1 MSAGAA
7 GRALAARRLGLLVA
21 AALGLALVPL
31 AAATAPELRLR
42 PCTLRP
48 SVEARCGT
56 FTVPENRGVKGGR
69 TIALRVAVI
78 PARDGGTRRDPIV
91 VLAGGPG
98 GSAVESAFGMLQL
111 FSSVNGARD
120 ILLVDQRG
128 TGRSNALECPVPKK
142 PLPATAAAIRAY
154 VEACLGRF
162 RADPARYTTVPAM
175 EDLAEVIRALGYEKV
190 NVYGGSYGATAAQY
204 LLAQHPELV
213 RTAIFD
219 GGTLLDI
226 PIFERWGPNGER
238 ALRSVLARCAAT
250 PRCVRAYPRVR
261 REAFE
266 MMAALRKR
274 PVRALGVV
282 IGPAEAAGT
291 LQALTRSPE
300 GAARIPWVAHRAVE
314 GDWAPLVLS
323 MDEQGAGG
331 AETRRLM
338 YWSIVCNE
346 PWARWSPARTRA
358 ASRGTYLAERTT
370 LDAQRVAAVC
380 SVWPKAPQPAW
391 SDARVRSDV
400 PVLLI
405 VGGNDP
411 QDPLANVRGARQAMP
426 ASRTV
431 VVPHAGHGALQL
443 GCLPEVAQ
451 RFVERGTAVGL
462 DTRCVGRYTPP
473 PFVIR

>member
-1 MSAGAA
+1 
-7 GRALAARRLGLLVA
+7 
-21 AALGLALVPL
+21 
-31 AAATAPELRLR
+31 
-42 PCTLRP
+42 
-48 SVEARCGT
+48 
-56 FTVPENRGVKGGR
+56 
-69 TIALRVAVI
+69 
-78 PARDGGTRRDPIV
+78 
-91 VLAGGPG
+91 
-98 GSAVESAFGMLQL
+98 
-111 FSSVNGARD
+111 
-120 ILLVDQRG
+120 
-128 TGRSNALECPVPKK
+128 
-142 PLPATAAAIRAY
+142 
-154 VEACLGRF
+154 
-162 RADPARYTTVPAM
+162 
-175 EDLAEVIRALGYEKV
+175 
-190 NVYGGSYGATAAQY
+190 
-204 LLAQHPELV
+204 
-213 RTAIFD
+213 
-219 GGTLLDI
+219 
-226 PIFERWGPNGER
+226 
-238 ALRSVLARCAAT
+238 
-250 PRCVRAYPRVR
+250 
-261 REAFE
+261 
-266 MMAALRKR
+266 MMAMLRR
-274 PVRALGVV
+274 QPVRALGVV
-282 IGPAEAAGT
+282 IGPEEAAGT
-291 LQALTRSPE
+291 VQTLTRSPE
-300 GAARIPWVAHRAVE
+300 GAARIPWIAHRAVK
-314 GDWAPLVLS
+314 GDWSPLVLS
-323 MDEQGAGG
+323 MDERGSGT

>member
-56 FTVPENRGVKGGR
+56 FTVPENRAVKGGR

-219 GGTLLDI
+219 GGTLLDV

-411 QDPLANVRGARQAMP
+411 QDPLANVRGAGQAMP

>member
-56 FTVPENRGVKGGR
+56 FTVPENRAVKGGR

-219 GGTLLDI
+219 GGTLLDV

>member
-1 MSAGAA
+1 
-7 GRALAARRLGLLVA
+7 
-21 AALGLALVPL
+21 
-31 AAATAPELRLR
+31 
-42 PCTLRP
+42 
-48 SVEARCGT
+48 
-56 FTVPENRGVKGGR
+56 VPENRAVKGGR

>member
-1 MSAGAA
+1 MRAGAA
-7 GRALAARRLGLLVA
+7 GPALAARRVGLLVA
-21 AALGLALVPL
+21 ATLGLTLVPL
-31 AAATAPELRLR
+31 GAAAAPELPLR
-42 PCTLRP
+42 PCTLNP

-56 FTVPENRGVKGGR
+56 FAVPENRAVKGGR

-78 PARDGGTRRDPIV
+78 PARDGGSRRDPIV

-98 GSAVESAFGMLQL
+98 GSAVDSAFGMLQL
-111 FSSVNGARD
+111 FSSANEARD

-128 TGRSNALECPVPKK
+128 TGRSNALECPVPRK
-142 PLPATAAAIRAY
+142 PLPTTPAAIRAY
-154 VEACLGRF
+154 VKACLARF
-162 RADPARYTTVPAM
+162 RADAARYTTVPAM

-190 NVYGGSYGATAAQY
+190 NVYSGSYGATAAQY

-213 RTAIFD
+213 RTAILD
-219 GGTLLDI
+219 GGTLVDV

-250 PRCVRAYPRVR
+250 PRCVRAYPLVR
-261 REAFE
+261 SEAFE
-266 MMAALRKR
+266 MIATLRKR

-291 LQALTRSPE
+291 LQTLTRSPE
-300 GAARIPWVAHRAVE
+300 GAARIPWVAHRAVK
-314 GDWAPLVLS
+314 GDWSPLVLS
-323 MDEQGAGG
+323 MDEQGTGA

-346 PWARWSPARTRA
+346 PWARWNPARTRA
-358 ASRGTYLAERTT
+358 ASLGTYLAERST

-391 SDARVRSDV
+391 SKARVRSDV
-400 PVLLI
+400 PVLLV
-405 VGGNDP
+405 VGGSDP
-411 QDPLANVRGARQAMP
+411 QDPLANVRGARDAMP

-443 GCLPEVAQ
+443 GCLPRVAQ
-451 RFVERGTAVGL
+451 QFVERGTAAGL
-462 DTRCVGRYTPP
+462 DTRCVGRYAPP